1 MSIYKI
7 SQAGPLL
14 GSQALIPRIS
24 LPESPLA
31 IQPAIPPIPTQSV
44 PAYEARYAN
53 NAIKSMETTAL
64 RNRKHSGG
72 SASSMNILGI
82 MTDYDVDGSHAA
94 ASRGP
99 AVRGVR

>member
-1 MSIYKI
+1 MSTYNMGQVGQIL
-7 SQAGPLL
+7 AP
-14 GSQALIPRIS
+14 QALMPGIS
-24 LPESPLA
+24 LAEGPLA
-31 IQPAIPPIPTQSV
+31 IQSAIPPIPTQSV

-53 NAIKSMETTAL
+53 NAIKSMETAL